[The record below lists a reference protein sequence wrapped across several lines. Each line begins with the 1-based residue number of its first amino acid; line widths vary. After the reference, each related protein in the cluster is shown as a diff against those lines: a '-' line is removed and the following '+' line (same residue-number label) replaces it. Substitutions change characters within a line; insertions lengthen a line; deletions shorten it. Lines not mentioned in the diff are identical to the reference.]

1 MLQASGIAPIVG
13 TRKRPAASQVAD
25 EEDEIRSLEVSRHNL
40 FGTHLHIFYVLRRTG
55 YMF

>member
-25 EEDEIRSLEVSRHNL
+25 EDDEIRSLEVSRRNL

-55 YMF
+55 YTF